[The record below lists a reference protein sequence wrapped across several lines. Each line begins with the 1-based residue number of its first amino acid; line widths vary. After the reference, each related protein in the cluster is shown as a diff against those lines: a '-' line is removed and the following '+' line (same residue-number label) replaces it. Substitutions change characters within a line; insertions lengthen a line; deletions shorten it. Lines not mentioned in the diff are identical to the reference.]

1 MIKSHIHI
9 LHLIKYY
16 QPQKIILLQLLNMI
30 LLINL
35 YQKQKALVQHTII
48 NAIASQKREM
58 KHNIYSDEGIVSV
71 YIKTLTR

>member
-1 MIKSHIHI
+1 
-9 LHLIKYY
+9 
-16 QPQKIILLQLLNMI
+16 MI